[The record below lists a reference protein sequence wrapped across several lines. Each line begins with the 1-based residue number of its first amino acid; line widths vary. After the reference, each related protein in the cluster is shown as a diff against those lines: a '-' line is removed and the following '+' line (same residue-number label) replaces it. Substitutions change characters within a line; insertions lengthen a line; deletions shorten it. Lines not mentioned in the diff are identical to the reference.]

1 MYCMN
6 CGKPLKDGA
15 RFCTACGAP
24 VQPVGTQQT
33 EVQKN
38 AVPPTHHGG
47 TAQYDMGGVHTPLPQ
62 KPGKPKKQSNVTL
75 IVALLAL
82 AVATAVVVGLVLGG
96 ALGGRKTP
104 SLSNGGKPSTTRGDT
119 DKTRDPDDKPDTDGA
134 SIQTMKRPH
143 MLSFPAMGT
152 DVTPSVT
159 PYQVASDLSDLINF
173 QQFEYDLTDDA
184 CRLLAQN
191 QFVVVN
197 MPYAR
202 EFYEVYEGNRYMQV
216 PNFVTVDS
224 LMHTYH
230 LYFSML
236 LSQTEKDYLAAE
248 LAALSR
254 KMLEQSTLQYEALT
268 GTKWE
273 SAAERNVAFFAVG
286 ALLQDDTTAVPDAVR
301 ETVSREVERIYDAEG
316 IQTCTLTD
324 EFMDYSQYK
333 PRGNYVGDETLERYF
348 RAMMWYGQFNYAQK
362 DEDMSRSALLMTLA
376 MQADGFDAW
385 EHIYMVTSCF
395 AGASDDLTY
404 YEYLPAIE
412 SAYGAI
418 PEASSLPENENAFK
432 RFVSLIEK
440 LEPPKINS
448 VVVVDPEGT
457 ADLPALGKGFR
468 FMGQRFTVDAAVMQQ
483 LVYNSVKENSAGQAR
498 MLPDTLDLPAALG
511 SDTALDILTMQ
522 GETDYEGYSE
532 KMQQLRE
539 ELADAPDSLWTASLS
554 ASWLY
559 TLEPLLTEK
568 GAGWPSFM
576 TTREWSKK
584 SLETYAGSY
593 AELKHDTVLYAKQVM
608 AEMGGGWEEW
618 DDRGYVEP
626 EYEVYARF
634 MELAQ
639 QTADGLDRFGY
650 IGDRDREELLR
661 LAELARQ
668 LMTISKKE
676 LRGETLTD
684 DEYDTIRYYGGTLE
698 HFWVEAA
705 QRWAGDNT
713 ISVLD
718 TPSGIVV
725 DIATDPNG
733 TVLEIANAQPSKII
747 VVVQIDGKLR
757 LASGSVYN
765 FYQFEQPIGDRL
777 TDQQWQQMIGQKP
790 QGDGTYQS
798 TLNKQKPDWTTSYR
812 SDG

>member
-1 MYCMN
+1 MFCPK
-6 CGKPLKDGA
+6 CGKELREYERSCPY
-15 RFCTACGAP
+15 CGA
-24 VQPVGTQQT
+24 
-33 EVQKN
+33 
-38 AVPPTHHGG
+38 AAAHGRG
-47 TAQYDMGGVHTPLPQ
+47 NRHRIKPMELIAIAAGVLA
-62 KPGKPKKQSNVTL
+62 L
-75 IVALLAL
+75 IVACTVLVYQIAQRKKEARWKELTVDRREA
-82 AVATAVVVGLVLGG
+82 AAVVPVEPLARPQFLRFTAADVQTAAAVPDYSVSGDLHEITNLEWMEW
-96 ALGGRKTP
+96 
-104 SLSNGGKPSTTRGDT
+104 NG
-119 DKTRDPDDKPDTDGA
+119 
-134 SIQTMKRPH
+134 
-143 MLSFPAMGT
+143 
-152 DVTPSVT
+152 
-159 PYQVASDLSDLINF
+159 LSDTAKAI
-173 QQFEYDLTDDA
+173 
-184 CRLLAQN
+184 LAQN
-191 QFVVVN
+191 LFVVE
-197 MPYAR
+197 PDFYS
-202 EFYEVYEGNRYMQV
+202 EFFGRYEWNRYLQI

-224 LMHTYH
+224 MMHTYH
-230 LYFSML
+230 LYFSL
-236 LSQTEKDYLAAE
+236 LLNRTEKQQLAAQ
-248 LAALSR
+248 LQTLSKDMLRASAAQLD
-254 KMLEQSTLQYEALT
+254 ALT
-268 GTKWE
+268 GTAWE
-273 SAAERNVAFFAVG
+273 NAAKRSTAYFAVG
-286 ALLQDDTTAVPDAVR
+286 AALQDPKIQVPEQVKDAAAQ
-301 ETVSREVERIYDAEG
+301 ELSAIYAAEG
-316 IQTCTLTD
+316 IAPCAVTEDLL
-324 EFMDYSQYK
+324 DYSQFK
-333 PRGNYVGDETLERYF
+333 PRGYYEGDETLEMYF
-348 RAMMWYGQFNYAQK
+348 RAMMWYGQINFTQK
-362 DEDMSRSALLMTLA
+362 KEDMDRTALLITLA
-376 MQADGFDAW
+376 LHDTASDSW
-385 EHIYMVTSCF
+385 EKLYTVTSFF
-395 AGASDDLTY
+395 AGVSDDLGY

-412 SAYGAI
+412 AAYGTI
-418 PEASSLPENENAFK
+418 PDTELLRADETAYQHYTEQIRTLAAPQ
-432 RFVSLIEK
+432 
-440 LEPPKINS
+440 INS
-448 VVVVDPEGT
+448 IPVVDPDGT
-457 ADLPALGKGFR
+457 VNLAEEGKGFR

-483 LVYNSVKENSAGQAR
+483 LVYNSVKENSAGQTR
-498 MLPDTLDLPAALG
+498 MLPDALDLPAALG

-584 SLETYAGSY
+584 ALETYAGSY